1 LLLWGVAGGCA
12 SDRPPSGGPADNTP
26 LRIISSEARHSNGGL
41 PASTVHITFS
51 HPVSGRE
58 LLKSLVFS
66 PAIGNYDLSVRGR
79 TAEIRIYEPLKPGVT
94 YRVMLDK
101 YLRDARGRSLDNTGS
116 VAFSTGTPIDRGVIA
131 GKVYHH
137 NLTPAPEALLLA
149 YAANRGTEPD
159 YLVQAEADGSFRLE
173 NLAGGAYLVYAVND
187 RNRNLRFDRAS
198 EAVAVADR
206 PELAVGTTSLLLRF
220 APGPTTG
227 DVQPQPAEE
236 TEPTETGT
244 LSGSCRADA
253 KRLTVEARRHKDNAS
268 FLTTAVGAA
277 KGVFRYTFS
286 ALPPGTYT
294 VSASIPSA
302 PKQNGAPQAW
312 KPGSLDPFTPS
323 ETFGV
328 YPDTV
333 RIRPGWVT
341 DAIDF
346 TLRP

>member
-1 LLLWGVAGGCA
+1 
-12 SDRPPSGGPADNTP
+12 
-26 LRIISSEARHSNGGL
+26 
-41 PASTVHITFS
+41 
-51 HPVSGRE
+51 
-58 LLKSLVFS
+58 
-66 PAIGNYDLSVRGR
+66 
-79 TAEIRIYEPLKPGVT
+79 
-94 YRVMLDK
+94 
-101 YLRDARGRSLDNTGS
+101 
-116 VAFSTGTPIDRGVIA
+116 VIA
-131 GKVYHH
+131 GTVYHH

-149 YAANRGTEPD
+149 YATNRGTEPD
-159 YLVQAEADGSFRLE
+159 YLVQAGADGSFRLE
-173 NLAGGAYLVYAVND
+173 NLAEGPYLVYAVND
-187 RNRNLRFDRAS
+187 RNRNMRFDRRS

-206 PELAVGTTSLLLRF
+206 PEVAVGTTSLLLRF

-227 DVQPQPAEE
+227 DIQPPTSGE
-236 TEPTETGT
+236 TEPQEPGT

-253 KRLTVEARRHKDNAS
+253 KALTVEARRHKDNAS
-268 FLTTAVGAA
+268 FLTVAIGAA
-277 KGVFRYTFS
+277 KGLFRYTFS

-294 VSASIPSA
+294 VSASVPSA
-302 PKQNGAPQAW
+302 PERSRVPQAW